1 VDYISIKW
9 IIKIYIFT
17 NKLEQMESIGTRIK
31 RFRELKNLTQEHI
44 AEKLGIS
51 QNSYSRLEN
60 ESVKIT
66 TERLKEIAVVL
77 DVPAEYLLNTDAPIY
92 NFSNNASIKYAGQFD
107 NIYDGQKEL
116 LQKTIEILETQLK
129 EANEDRKRLLLMIS
143 ELTKNK

>member
-1 VDYISIKW
+1 
-9 IIKIYIFT
+9 
-17 NKLEQMESIGTRIK
+17 MESIGTRIK

>member
-1 VDYISIKW
+1 
-9 IIKIYIFT
+9 
-17 NKLEQMESIGTRIK
+17 MESIGTRIK

-92 NFSNNASIKYAGQFD
+92 NFSNNASIKYAGQFE